1 MLPFGGIYRAGRGPE
16 WMLRCQGLLRNYC
29 LLQKNITDI
38 AQVAA
43 QNGRAVV
50 KGYCGYLNNNFLYEQ

>member
-1 MLPFGGIYRAGRGPE
+1 
-16 WMLRCQGLLRNYC
+16 MLRCQGLLRNYC